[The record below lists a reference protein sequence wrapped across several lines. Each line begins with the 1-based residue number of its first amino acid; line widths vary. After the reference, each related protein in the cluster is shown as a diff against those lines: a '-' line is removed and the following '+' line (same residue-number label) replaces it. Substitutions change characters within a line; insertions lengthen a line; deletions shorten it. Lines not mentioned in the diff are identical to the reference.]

1 MSSEIKV
8 DTISENTSANGV
20 AIDSLGIKD
29 GKITNLMNA
38 TLSAADLG
46 VGVHIKSADSS
57 ASASVHADELVIENS
72 ANAGLSILSG
82 TSNSGSIFFGDSG
95 DNDIG
100 YIQYEHSTTNS
111 LYFGTNAGTRM
122 IIDSTGAVTKPNQ
135 PAFLVTPSTDQNNMA
150 NGVTIVF
157 GAEAFDQNADFSGN
171 VFTAP
176 VTGKYLISGQC
187 RVDAGSS
194 PLSRFAN
201 AVMTI
206 NTSNRNYKFGYNN
219 MYTNEDDQMMVWGTA
234 LCDMDAN
241 DACYLQ
247 WYCSRFGASGAT
259 TTVGDSSNLTTS
271 LSGFLVA

>member
-1 MSSEIKV
+1 MASEIKV
-8 DTISENTSANGV
+8 DTISEKTSANGV
-20 AIDSLGIKD
+20 TIDSLGIKD

-135 PAFLVTPSTDQNNMA
+135 PAFLVTPSTDQTNMA

-176 VTGKYLISGQC
+176 VTGKYQ
-187 RVDAGSS
+187 
-194 PLSRFAN
+194 LSVSLRLEQIQEN
-201 AVMTI
+201 ATYALFEI
-206 NTSNRNYKFGYNN
+206 ATSNRNYQNIFQPGSS
-219 MYTNEDDQMMVWGTA
+219 DGTIDFRHFSMSILA
-234 LCDMDAN
+234 DMDAN
-241 DACYLQ
+241 DTA
-247 WYCSRFGASGAT
+247 SVVFGETGGSTGQVDVSEAESFFSG
-259 TTVGDSSNLTTS
+259 V
-271 LSGFLVA
+271 LVC

>member
-1 MSSEIKV
+1 MSGI
-8 DTISENTSANGV
+8 IGSARLR
-20 AIDSLGIKD
+20 S
-29 GKITNLMNA
+29 
-38 TLSAADLG
+38 
-46 VGVHIKSADSS
+46 
-57 ASASVHADELVIENS
+57 
-72 ANAGLSILSG
+72 GL
-82 TSNSGSIFFGDSG
+82 
-95 DNDIG
+95 IG
-100 YIQYEHSTTNS
+100 MLTDPS
-111 LYFGTNAGTRM
+111 
-122 IIDSTGAVTKPNQ
+122 Q
-135 PAFLVTPSTDQNNMA
+135 PAFSAVNDGSDSVA
-150 NGVTIVF
+150 NASSVTI
-157 GAEAFDQNADFSGN
+157 ALDTAIFDTRSN
-171 VFTAP
+171 VTSNTFTAP